1 MIKVKRSIFVGVRFQ
16 PEEYEFLC
24 EKAEKD
30 PETRMRTGS
39 KNLSAYV
46 RKKTLQESGYQKELQ
61 IQKELKELVYQNRKI
76 GTKINQAT
84 KQLHIGYEPAAA
96 ADRLEKNM
104 KLLEQ
109 QFEKMKEEL
118 KQTYGNHED
127 IKH

>member
-61 IQKELKELVYQNRKI
+61 IQKELKELVYQFRKI
-76 GTKINQAT
+76 GTNINQVT

>member
-61 IQKELKELVYQNRKI
+61 IQKELKRTGVSVPKNRNEYQSGNEAI
-76 GTKINQAT
+76 
-84 KQLHIGYEPAAA
+84 
-96 ADRLEKNM
+96 
-104 KLLEQ
+104 
-109 QFEKMKEEL
+109 
-118 KQTYGNHED
+118 TYR
-127 IKH
+127 I

>member
-61 IQKELKELVYQNRKI
+61 IQKELKELVYQFRKI
-76 GTKINQAT
+76 GTNINHAT
-84 KQLHIGYEPAAA
+84 KQLHIGDEPAAA

-104 KLLEQ
+104 KQLEQ

>member
-1 MIKVKRSIFVGVRFQ
+1 MKRSIFVGVRFQ

-61 IQKELKELVYQNRKI
+61 IQKELKELVYQFRKI
-76 GTKINQAT
+76 GTNINQAT

-96 ADRLEKNM
+96 ADRLEKKYENFGTAIR
-104 KLLEQ
+104 KNERGIEANVWQ
-109 QFEKMKEEL
+109 SRR
-118 KQTYGNHED
+118 Y
-127 IKH
+127 

>member
-61 IQKELKELVYQNRKI
+61 IQKELKELVYQFRKI
-76 GTKINQAT
+76 GTNINQAT
-84 KQLHIGYEPAAA
+84 KQLHIGYEP
-96 ADRLEKNM
+96 DRLEKNM
-104 KLLEQ
+104 NLLEQ

>member
-30 PETRMRTGS
+30 PETRMRTGT

-61 IQKELKELVYQNRKI
+61 IQKELKELVYQFRKI
-76 GTKINQAT
+76 GTNINQAP

>member
-1 MIKVKRSIFVGVRFQ
+1 MKRSIFVGVRFQ

-30 PETRMRTGS
+30 PETRMRTGT

-61 IQKELKELVYQNRKI
+61 IQKELKELVYQFRKI
-76 GTKINQAT
+76 GTNINQAT
-84 KQLHIGYEPAAA
+84 KQLHIGYEPVAA

>member
-1 MIKVKRSIFVGVRFQ
+1 MKRSIFVGVRFQ

-61 IQKELKELVYQNRKI
+61 IQKELKELVYQFRKI
-76 GTKINQAT
+76 GTNINQAT
-84 KQLHIGYEPAAA
+84 KQLHIGYEPAAG

-104 KLLEQ
+104 TILEQ
-109 QFEKMKEEL
+109 KMEMLREEL
-118 KQTYGNHED
+118 KRIYSNQEER
-127 IKH
+127 KE

>member
-30 PETRMRTGS
+30 PE
-39 KNLSAYV
+39 
-46 RKKTLQESGYQKELQ
+46 KTLQESGYQKELQ
-61 IQKELKELVYQNRKI
+61 IQKELKELVYQFRKI
-76 GTKINQAT
+76 GTNINQAT

>member
-61 IQKELKELVYQNRKI
+61 IQQELKELVYQFRKI
-76 GTKINQAT
+76 GTNINQAT

>member
-30 PETRMRTGS
+30 PETRMRTGT

-61 IQKELKELVYQNRKI
+61 IQKELKELVYQFRKI
-76 GTKINQAT
+76 GTNINQAT
-84 KQLHIGYEPAAA
+84 KQLHIGY
-96 ADRLEKNM
+96 LS
-104 KLLEQ
+104 LI
-109 QFEKMKEEL
+109 
-118 KQTYGNHED
+118 H
-127 IKH
+127 I

>member
-61 IQKELKELVYQNRKI
+61 IQKELKELVYQFRKI
-76 GTKINQAT
+76 GTNINQAT
-84 KQLHIGYEPAAA
+84 KQLHIGYKPAAA

>member
-61 IQKELKELVYQNRKI
+61 IQKELKELVYQFRKI
-76 GTKINQAT
+76 GTNINQAT

-104 KLLEQ
+104 KILEQ
-109 QFEKMKEEL
+109 KMEMLREEL
-118 KQTYGNHED
+118 KRIYSNQEER
-127 IKH
+127 KE

>member
-61 IQKELKELVYQNRKI
+61 IQKELKELVYQFRKI
-76 GTKINQAT
+76 GTNINQAT

-104 KLLEQ
+104 TILEQ
-109 QFEKMKEEL
+109 RMEMLREEL
-118 KQTYGNHED
+118 KRIYSNQEER
-127 IKH
+127 KE

>member
-1 MIKVKRSIFVGVRFQ
+1 M
-16 PEEYEFLC
+16 
-24 EKAEKD
+24 
-30 PETRMRTGS
+30 
-39 KNLSAYV
+39 
-46 RKKTLQESGYQKELQ
+46 
-61 IQKELKELVYQNRKI
+61 
-76 GTKINQAT
+76 
-84 KQLHIGYEPAAA
+84 HIGYEPAAA

>member
-1 MIKVKRSIFVGVRFQ
+1 MKRSIFVGVRFQ

-61 IQKELKELVYQNRKI
+61 IQKELKELVYQFRKI
-76 GTKINQAT
+76 GTNINQAT
-84 KQLHIGYEPAAA
+84 KQLHIGYEPGAA

>member
-1 MIKVKRSIFVGVRFQ
+1 MKRSIFVGVRFQ

-61 IQKELKELVYQNRKI
+61 IQKELKELVYQFRKI
-76 GTKINQAT
+76 GTNINQAT
-84 KQLHIGYEPAAA
+84 KQLHIGYEPVAA

>member
-1 MIKVKRSIFVGVRFQ
+1 MKRSIFVGVRFQ

-61 IQKELKELVYQNRKI
+61 IQKELKELVYQFRKI
-76 GTKINQAT
+76 GTNINQAT
-84 KQLHIGYEPAAA
+84 KQLHIGYETVRTAI
-96 ADRLEKNM
+96 RKN
-104 KLLEQ
+104 ERGIETNVWQ
-109 QFEKMKEEL
+109 SRR
-118 KQTYGNHED
+118 Y
-127 IKH
+127 

>member
-61 IQKELKELVYQNRKI
+61 IQKELKELVYQFRKI
-76 GTKINQAT
+76 GTNINKAT

>member
-61 IQKELKELVYQNRKI
+61 IQKELKELVYQFRKI
-76 GTKINQAT
+76 GTNINQAT
-84 KQLHIGYEPAAA
+84 KQLHIGYEPVAA

>member
-39 KNLSAYV
+39 KNLSAHV
-46 RKKTLQESGYQKELQ
+46 GKKTLQESGYQKELQ
-61 IQKELKELVYQNRKI
+61 IQKELKELVYQFRKI
-76 GTKINQAT
+76 GTNINQAT

-104 KLLEQ
+104 TILEQ
-109 QFEKMKEEL
+109 KMEMLREEL
-118 KQTYGNHED
+118 KRIYSNQEER
-127 IKH
+127 KE